1 MRVPLAVLTA
11 IAGLALL
18 PSRAS
23 AQAVPPLRHLQLSG
37 GFGAATGAALGQ
49 QDANLRTATPG
60 TPYRLF
66 TTTSRMSAAPM
77 VDLRAGVA
85 LTKRYGLEAHASYG
99 HPEVRTSISSDA
111 EGAPDVTAVER
122 LDEYLFDG
130 GVVVR
135 FDEWTFAGVS
145 PFATAGGGYLRQLHE
160 DLVTIE
166 DGGVF
171 FAGGGVTRALV
182 VRPRG
187 WWHSLG
193 VRADARLNVVSGG
206 ITIDDRR
213 RRHVAVSGS
222 LYIVF

>member
-1 MRVPLAVLTA
+1 MRVAFTVFTT

-18 PSRAS
+18 PSLAG
-23 AQAVPPLRHLQLSG
+23 AQAAPPLHHLQLSG
-37 GFGAATGAALGQ
+37 GFGAAAGAALGQ
-49 QDANLRTATPG
+49 QDANLRTTTA

-77 VDLRAGVA
+77 LDLRAGVA
-85 LTKRYGLEAHASYG
+85 LTKRFGLEAHASYG
-99 HPEVRTSISSDA
+99 HPEVRTSVSSDA

-145 PFATAGGGYLRQLHE
+145 PFATVGGGYLRQLHE
-160 DLVTIE
+160 DLVAIE
-166 DGGVF
+166 DGGLF
-171 FAGGGVTRALV
+171 FAGGGITRAFV
-182 VRPRG
+182 ERPRG
-187 WWHSLG
+187 WWRSVG
-193 VRADARLNVVSGG
+193 VRGDARLNVLSGG

-213 RRHVAVSGS
+213 RRRLAVSGS
-222 LYIVF
+222 LYVVF

>member
-1 MRVPLAVLTA
+1 MRIGLAVFTA
-11 IAGLALL
+11 IAGFALL
-18 PSRAS
+18 PSLAG
-23 AQAVPPLRHLQLSG
+23 AQAALPLHHLQLSG

-77 VDLRAGVA
+77 FDLRAGVA
-85 LTKRYGLEAHASYG
+85 LTKRFGLDAHASYG
-99 HPEVRTSISSDA
+99 HPDVRTSVSSDA

-130 GVVVR
+130 GVVFR
-135 FDEWTFAGVS
+135 FDEWTFAGLS
-145 PFATAGGGYLRQLHE
+145 PFATVGGGYLRQLHE
-160 DLVTIE
+160 DLVAIE
-166 DGGVF
+166 DGGLF
-171 FAGGGVTRALV
+171 FAGGGVTRAFV

-187 WWHSLG
+187 WWRSVG
-193 VRADARLNVVSGG
+193 VRGDARLNVLSGG

-213 RRHVAVSGS
+213 RRRLAVSGS
-222 LYIVF
+222 LYVVF